1 MVPLKG
7 CGWEPDESVA
17 AILGA
22 DTVMI
27 RFRRKNATVKRTDPN
42 LISKKT
48 KNSFSNPFILFYFEF
63 QSSFMESEKYL
74 AQLREIQSMMQ
85 KSSKFLS
92 LSGISGI
99 LAGTYALIGAGIV
112 YSMRE
117 RLTSSISFDSVEF
130 LTVVTI
136 AVLVMVLSMA
146 TGVLFSVRKARK
158 KQEIIWNQVSK
169 SFIMSFMVPL
179 VTGGLFAII
188 LTTKGAIGLVSPVTL
203 LFYGIALV
211 NASRYSYETLRNLGF
226 IFIVLGLINSLY
238 IGYGL
243 YFWAFG
249 FGVCHIIYG
258 TYMYL
263 KYDYK
268 KQ

>member
-1 MVPLKG
+1 
-7 CGWEPDESVA
+7 
-17 AILGA
+17 
-22 DTVMI
+22 
-27 RFRRKNATVKRTDPN
+27 
-42 LISKKT
+42 
-48 KNSFSNPFILFYFEF
+48 
-63 QSSFMESEKYL
+63 MESEKYL
-74 AQLREIQSMMQ
+74 AQLQEIQSMMQ

-92 LSGISGI
+92 LSGLSGI

-112 YSMRE
+112 YSMRA

-130 LTVVTI
+130 LTVVSI
-136 AVLVMVLSMA
+136 AILVMLLSLA
-146 TGVLFSVRKARK
+146 TGILFSVRKARK
-158 KQEIIWNQVSK
+158 RQEVVWNHVSK
-169 SFIMSFMVPL
+169 LFIMSFMVPL

-188 LTTKGAIGLVSPVTL
+188 LITKGAIGLVSPVTL

-226 IFIVLGLINSLY
+226 IFIILGLVNSLY

-243 YFWAFG
+243 YFWMFG
-249 FGVCHIIYG
+249 FGICHIFYG
-258 TYMYL
+258 AYMYL